1 MLSRL
6 DKLWIALTS
15 IGLGALLLGALGLAA
30 WIATWKD

>member
-15 IGLGALLLGALGLAA
+15 IGMGALLLGALDWPRGL
-30 WIATWKD
+30 